1 MENLKNLLRS
11 NNLKATH
18 QRIAILDCI
27 DKFGHVD
34 IDAIYSFICEKYPTM
49 SKATVY
55 RNINEL
61 LSYNIIE
68 EVKLPYKNK
77 NYEIKKMPHIHLS
90 CKKCSKVEDLFLETA
105 PLFNSITS
113 NSGFKVEQS
122 FIVVEGICKECQ

>member
-90 CKKCSKVEDLFLETA
+90 CKKCSKVEDLFLETT